1 MSKRNFIL
9 LIIILILAMITVLGY
24 LYTQP
29 KTIPTGNTSEDT
41 NFISRF
47 NPFRNDPP
55 PPKDVETTTD
65 SENNDENNTENVET
79 PKLIK
84 VSSIPVAGFTVFS
97 KERLKEVLLPVPV
110 TPEMPE
116 TIAPPEDIKKTKTPV
131 KPTPPATEFAPA
143 LRYIERAG
151 GMIYQTFADKIE
163 ERKFGDTKI
172 PRIEEAYFGNHGES
186 VVARYLKSDD
196 RTIETFVSTLPK
208 EFVGG
213 DTTIMSGIKGSFLP
227 NNITD
232 ISLSSDTSKI
242 FYLFET
248 GNSVIGTILNFKDNK
263 KTQVF
268 NSPFTEW
275 LSWWPSDKMITLT
288 TKPSAN
294 IPGYTYVVDPSKKN
308 LSKILGNINGL
319 TTLTNPSGK
328 QILFGRNDLSLNMY
342 DVNTGNSTP
351 LGIKTL
357 PEKCIWNKLGDN
369 LYCAVPKFI
378 DIGGYPD
385 SWYQGEV
392 SFNDQLWKI
401 DVKNGVET
409 MLTDPG
415 VAVNGEEIDGIKLML
430 DDEGKYLLFINKKDS
445 FLWELSLEL

>member
-1 MSKRNFIL
+1 
-9 LIIILILAMITVLGY
+9 
-24 LYTQP
+24 
-29 KTIPTGNTSEDT
+29 
-41 NFISRF
+41 
-47 NPFRNDPP
+47 
-55 PPKDVETTTD
+55 
-65 SENNDENNTENVET
+65 
-79 PKLIK
+79 
-84 VSSIPVAGFTVFS
+84 
-97 KERLKEVLLPVPV
+97 
-110 TPEMPE
+110 
-116 TIAPPEDIKKTKTPV
+116 
-131 KPTPPATEFAPA
+131 
-143 LRYIERAG
+143 
-151 GMIYQTFADKIE
+151 
-163 ERKFGDTKI
+163 
-172 PRIEEAYFGNHGES
+172 
-186 VVARYLKSDD
+186 
-196 RTIETFVSTLPK
+196 
-208 EFVGG
+208 
-213 DTTIMSGIKGSFLP
+213 LP